1 MNRSSLAARG
11 VLAPSAGRRSA
22 VLIVIAAALTLA
34 AVLGALIALANPTPA
49 HAEGPGEGTPT
60 LVSVGDSYISG
71 EAGRWAGN
79 TNESSAKIDALGSS
93 AYYDNS
99 GHTAELIPGC
109 HRSQSAEVYIG
120 GGVNGENLACS
131 GAKTSSFTE
140 EEEFKP
146 GLDFYNSGGHE
157 GQALMLQHFAA
168 THNVKTVAISIGGNN
183 YNFASIVQTCIEDF
197 LFTPEWWPSYCKS
210 SSSVLENFT
219 STNITNQTN
228 AIKGGVENIAKAMS
242 NAGYSTSQYTILVQ
256 DYPSPI
262 PNGSGFRY
270 AQSGYTRQEVGG
282 CGFWNEDAN
291 WANSYALPTIDES
304 VFKGAEKTGL
314 TNVKYMQLS
323 SAFNGRRLCEKG
335 VGLLE
340 EEGLSSWKA
349 TGAVDK
355 TEWINQV
362 RTVSGIF
369 PPYEI
374 QEDLHPNYW
383 AQLALRNCL
392 TQAYNSGTPK
402 GGTCTISGTGLNA
415 AGEPN
420 MSLH

>member
-1 MNRSSLAARG
+1 MLVAAMLLSAALVYCLSALAPAAR
-11 VLAPSAGRRSA
+11 
-22 VLIVIAAALTLA
+22 
-34 AVLGALIALANPTPA
+34 
-49 HAEGPGEGTPT
+49 AEGPGSGTPYT
-60 LVSVGDSYISG
+60 VSLGDSYISG

-79 TNESSAKIDALGSS
+79 TNESSSKIDALGPT

-99 GHTAELIPGC
+99 TGTGETIEGC
-109 HRSQSAEVYIG
+109 HRSKSAEVYIG
-120 GGVNGENLACS
+120 GGVDGENLACS

-140 EEEFKP
+140 EGLFKP

-168 THNVKTVAISIGGNN
+168 SHNVKLVAISIGGNN
-183 YNFASIVQTCIEDF
+183 FDFAGIVQTCIEDF
-197 LFTPEWWPSYCKS
+197 LESSIFWDFYCS
-210 SSSVLENFT
+210 EESSVTNNFT
-219 STNITNQTN
+219 ASNVSKVKGEIET
-228 AIKGGVENIAKAMS
+228 AIKNVATAMT
-242 NAGYSTSQYTILVQ
+242 NAGYSSSQYTILVQ

-262 PNGSGFRY
+262 PNGSEFRY
-270 AQSGYTRQEVGG
+270 SQSGYTRQTVGG
-282 CGFWNEDAN
+282 CGFWNKDAN
-291 WANSYALPTIDES
+291 YANATMLPTID
-304 VFKGAEKTGL
+304 GAVLGAAEATGL
-314 TNVKYMQLS
+314 SNVKLMQLS

-349 TGAVDK
+349 AEAVNK

-362 RTVSGIF
+362 RTITALF

-392 TQAYNSGTPK
+392 TQAYNAGAPK
-402 GGTCTISGTGLNA
+402 GGTCTIASTGLNS